1 MLQFHISRLFGTRF
15 KTHGVAIANEDGL
28 RLVFREGDAPPKL
41 FDKEIRAVLV
51 GWDNFAGLEVKR
63 GFFGTKLILSVQS
76 AARLEGVPGLAEN
89 SLELEIHRSRV
100 EDIEPFQRRVKEY
113 QSGKVDEDIDDFVD
127 DVRDLLDG
135 Y

>member
-1 MLQFHISRLFGTRF
+1 
-15 KTHGVAIANEDGL
+15 VAIANEDGL